1 MKEKT
6 YIIVEVDTWGEWL
19 KIISSGLTKDATKI
33 IYSRLVKK
41 YPNRKYKIRV
51 I

>member
-6 YIIVEVDTWGEWL
+6 YIIVEVNDWNQWV
-19 KIISSGLTKDATKI
+19 KIISKGLTKDATKI

-41 YPNRKYKIRV
+41 YPNRKYKIHV